1 MLLVLLPVGA
11 QLTASAPF
19 DGGRMAAGK
28 LLFLENNVYNPP
40 DPPISG
46 VEELTAQHDLSAM
59 AAYRDG
65 LFLNHF
71 ILELIPLPSKI
82 WLLP

>member
-1 MLLVLLPVGA
+1 MVTIVVGSTIPVGA

-65 LFLNHF
+65 LFLNIF
-71 ILELIPLPSKI
+71 VESTTSFLN
-82 WLLP
+82 

>member
-1 MLLVLLPVGA
+1 MLVLLPVGA

-40 DPPISG
+40 EPPSG

-65 LFLNHF
+65 LFLD
-71 ILELIPLPSKI
+71 IV
-82 WLLP
+82 